1 MIAAPGREA
10 GSGRGGGK
18 QPIMITIKSTITIR
32 KEGDPLL
39 GAWTRNTV
47 TNPGFIDD
55 CELGPVTS
63 PVTRPSQ
70 E

>member
-1 MIAAPGREA
+1 MLGAGVGPAKAGTPNVAMRGN

-47 TNPGFIDD
+47 T
-55 CELGPVTS
+55 
-63 PVTRPSQ
+63 TRMNIGRF
-70 E
+70 